1 MLARKNKK
9 KKFKEEPTEL
19 NVRVISVNVTMTSLG
34 PQQGRTP
41 LGVAP
46 EHVDVITESTEYP

>member
-9 KKFKEEPTEL
+9 KFQEEPTEL
-19 NVRVISVNVTMTSLG
+19 NVRFISVNVTMTSLG
-34 PQQGRTP
+34 SQQGRTP

-46 EHVDVITESTEYP
+46 EHVDVTTESTEYP

>member
-9 KKFKEEPTEL
+9 KFQEEPTEL
-19 NVRVISVNVTMTSLG
+19 NVRFISVNVTMTSLD

-41 LGVAP
+41 LGVAT
-46 EHVDVITESTEYP
+46 EHVDVTTESTEYP